1 MWTPPVPPAPQFGHS
16 QTAAGVVGADGT
28 NKVLAVDLA
37 LPQLNSHLVKSRV
50 ICANVDCDIL
60 GFRSPFMERQGMAS
74 HQWLMG

>member
-16 QTAAGVVGADGT
+16 QTAAGVVGAAGT
-28 NKVLAVDLA
+28 NKAFAVDLA

-50 ICANVDCDIL
+50 TCANADYGIL
-60 GFRSPFMERQGMAS
+60 GFRSPFIERQGTAS